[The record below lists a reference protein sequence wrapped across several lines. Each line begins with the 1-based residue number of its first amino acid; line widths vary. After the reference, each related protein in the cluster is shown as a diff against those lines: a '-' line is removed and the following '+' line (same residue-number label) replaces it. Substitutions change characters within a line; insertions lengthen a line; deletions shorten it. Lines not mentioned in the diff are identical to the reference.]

1 MIYFISLS
9 QRSYSGM
16 DIDVTQ
22 ILHGVNDKDVNA
34 WKSVYTY
41 YYAALCSYADRLI
54 HDTIV
59 AEDLVQEVLMN
70 IWKGDRKFPQV
81 DDLTY
86 YLYRSTYNQSMMH
99 LRREKFQ
106 ERYTQHVKNE
116 ETGEYSDLEFAETV
130 REELIRQL
138 YFHID
143 ELPEE
148 RRKIILLSIKGY
160 SGNEIAEEL
169 GISINTVKTQKS
181 RSFKYLRE
189 KLSNSTYSFWL
200 TIFLS

>member
-1 MIYFISLS
+1 
-9 QRSYSGM
+9 M

-81 DDLTY
+81 DT
-86 YLYRSTYNQSMMH
+86 SPII
-99 LRREKFQ
+99 
-106 ERYTQHVKNE
+106 YT
-116 ETGEYSDLEFAETV
+116 A
-130 REELIRQL
+130 RLI
-138 YFHID
+138 
-143 ELPEE
+143 
-148 RRKIILLSIKGY
+148 
-160 SGNEIAEEL
+160 
-169 GISINTVKTQKS
+169 INP
-181 RSFKYLRE
+181 
-189 KLSNSTYSFWL
+189 
-200 TIFLS
+200 